1 MNSLQK
7 VKRQPI
13 ATQVYEAVR
22 EAIFRG
28 DMAPGS
34 HLSEVDLSEQLGVSR
49 APIREALLQL
59 EAEGIVELVPNKGA
73 FVRGL
78 SYKEVEEIYTTRSLL
93 EGYAAALAAEHA
105 SPADINKIIKAA
117 ETAIQ
122 MAGTGDLWK
131 TLDADFNFHRIVWNV
146 SGHSLIESILEKLES
161 QIRAFMVVQAP
172 LFGELLNSV
181 MDHQE
186 LAEAIGNGDSAAARE
201 IMKTHITT
209 AGEKVLEWLDN
220 ESPDPTD

>member
-1 MNSLQK
+1 MTNLQK

-13 ATQVYEAVR
+13 ANQVYEAVR

-78 SYKEVEEIYTTRSLL
+78 SDKEVEEIYTTRALL
-93 EGYAAALAAEHA
+93 EGYAAALAADHA
-105 SPADINKIIKAA
+105 STDDIKNIIKAA
-117 ETAIQ
+117 EKAKQ
-122 MAGTGDLWK
+122 MAGTGDLDK
-131 TLDADFNFHRIVWNV
+131 TLDADFNFHRLVWSV

-172 LFGELLNSV
+172 LFGELLNSD

-186 LAEAIGNGDSAAARE
+186 LAEAIGNGDAPAARE

-209 AGEKVLEWLDN
+209 AGEKVLDWLGN
-220 ESPDPTD
+220 ENPD

>member
-1 MNSLQK
+1 M
-7 VKRQPI
+7 
-13 ATQVYEAVR
+13 R

-28 DMAPGS
+28 DMKPGR

-49 APIREALLQL
+49 APVREALLQL

-93 EGYAAALAAEHA
+93 EGYAVALAADHA
-105 SPADINKIIKAA
+105 TPDDINKIAQAA
-117 ETAIQ
+117 EKAKQ
-122 MAGTGDLWK
+122 MAGTGNLMK
-131 TLDADFNFHRIVWNV
+131 TLDADFNFHRIVWSV
-146 SGHSLIESILEKLES
+146 SGHSLIESILGKIES
-161 QIRAFMVVQAP
+161 QIRAFMIVQAP

-186 LAEAIGNGDSAAARE
+186 VADAIGNGDSSTARKV
-201 IMKTHITT
+201 MAGHITT
-209 AGEKVLEWLDN
+209 AGKKVLAWLDN
-220 ESPDPTD
+220 EKSE

>member
-105 SPADINKIIKAA
+105 SPADINKIIFGYIDTKSGIDHILQKCHRQVFVVRGCQL
-117 ETAIQ
+117 AI
-122 MAGTGDLWK
+122 TK
-131 TLDADFNFHRIVWNV
+131 RISHGRVNL
-146 SGHSLIESILEKLES
+146 G
-161 QIRAFMVVQAP
+161 VQ
-172 LFGELLNSV
+172 
-181 MDHQE
+181 
-186 LAEAIGNGDSAAARE
+186 
-201 IMKTHITT
+201 
-209 AGEKVLEWLDN
+209 
-220 ESPDPTD
+220 

>member
-1 MNSLQK
+1 MPNLQK

-13 ATQVYEAVR
+13 ANQVYEAVR

-28 DMAPGS
+28 DMVSGS

-59 EAEGIVELVPNKGA
+59 EAEGIVKLVPNKGA

-78 SYKEVEEIYTTRSLL
+78 SYKEIEEIYTTRSLL
-93 EGYAAALAAEHA
+93 EGYAAGLAADHA
-105 SPADINKIIKAA
+105 SPSDINKIVKAA
-117 ETAIQ
+117 EKAKQ
-122 MAGTGDLWK
+122 MAGTGDLKK
-131 TLDADFNFHRIVWNV
+131 TLDADFNFHRLVWNV

-172 LFGELLNSV
+172 LYGELLNSV
-181 MDHQE
+181 LDHQE
-186 LAEAIGNGDSAAARE
+186 LADAIKNGDSSAARK
-201 IMKTHITT
+201 IMRSHITT
-209 AGEKVLEWLDN
+209 AGEKVLDWLDN
-220 ESPDPTD
+220 VNPDQSE

>member
-1 MNSLQK
+1 MSNLQK

-13 ATQVYEAVR
+13 ANQVYEAVR

-28 DMAPGS
+28 DMQPGS

-49 APIREALLQL
+49 APVREALLQL

-78 SYKEVEEIYTTRSLL
+78 SDIEVQEIYTARSLL
-93 EGYAAALAAEHA
+93 EGYAAALAADQA
-105 SPADINKIIKAA
+105 TPDDVKKIIKAA
-117 ETAIQ
+117 EKAKK
-122 MAGTGDLWK
+122 MAETGNLQK
-131 TLDADFNFHRIVWNV
+131 TLDADFDFHRLVWSV

-161 QIRAFMVVQAP
+161 QIRAFMIVQAP

-181 MDHQE
+181 LDHQE
-186 LAEAIGNGDSAAARE
+186 LADAIGNGDSDTARK
-201 IMKTHITT
+201 IMTGHITT
-209 AGEKVLEWLDN
+209 AGKKVLAWLDD
-220 ESPDPTD
+220 EKSE

>member
-1 MNSLQK
+1 MGNLQK

-13 ATQVYEAVR
+13 ANQVYEAVR
-22 EAIFRG
+22 DAIFRG
-28 DMAPGS
+28 DMVPGS

-49 APIREALLQL
+49 APVREALLQL

-78 SYKEVEEIYTTRSLL
+78 SYKEVEEIYTARSLL
-93 EGYAAALAAEHA
+93 EGFAAALAADHA
-105 SPADINKIIKAA
+105 TPDDIKKIVKAA
-117 ETAIQ
+117 EKAIK
-122 MAGTGDLWK
+122 MAETGNLQK
-131 TLDADFNFHRIVWNV
+131 TLDADFDFHRLIWSV

-161 QIRAFMVVQAP
+161 QIRAFMIVQAP

-186 LAEAIGNGDSAAARE
+186 LADAIGNGDPSTART
-201 IMKTHITT
+201 IMAEHITT
-209 AGEKVLEWLDN
+209 AGEKVLAWLDA
-220 ESPDPTD
+220 EKSD